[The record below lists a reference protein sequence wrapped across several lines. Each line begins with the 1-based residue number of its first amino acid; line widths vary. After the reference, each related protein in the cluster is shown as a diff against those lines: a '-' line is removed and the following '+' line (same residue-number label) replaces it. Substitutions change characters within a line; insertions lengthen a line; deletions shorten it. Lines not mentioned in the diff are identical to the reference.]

1 MSLKTA
7 WKRLRRGSECA
18 GLDRRLG
25 RIETRC
31 SGGRR
36 VAAILRKIKQADDEE
51 LCWMLKNGQ
60 LETMA
65 NRLSDSQ
72 LVKLIGEL
80 KLVMEKAQ

>member
-1 MSLKTA
+1 LKTA

-18 GLDRRLG
+18 LDRRLE

>member
-1 MSLKTA
+1 
-7 WKRLRRGSECA
+7 
-18 GLDRRLG
+18 
-25 RIETRC
+25 
-31 SGGRR
+31 
-36 VAAILRKIKQADDEE
+36 
-51 LCWMLKNGQ
+51 MLKNGQ

>member
-1 MSLKTA
+1 M
-7 WKRLRRGSECA
+7 RA

-80 KLVMEKAQ
+80 ELMMEKAQ